1 MKILVLGYGLLGSEI
16 VKQTNWDFISREK
29 NNIEFTNLESY
40 VKYLDNYDI
49 ILNCIAY
56 TNTYDTDYKK
66 SRDTNYIAITK
77 LNDYCNTMNKKLVHI
92 STDYIYANSNSDAT
106 EDDLPLISS
115 NWYTYY
121 KLLADEYIK
130 LKNNNFLICRC
141 SFKKTPFEYKNAW
154 INQIG
159 NFDYVDVIANLIIEL
174 IEKNI
179 TGVINVGTETKTI
192 YDLAKKTN
200 SQVMYSFA
208 PSNVPN
214 NITMNLSKLKK
225 IIHNE

>member
-1 MKILVLGYGLLGSEI
+1 
-16 VKQTNWDFISREK
+16 
-29 NNIEFTNLESY
+29 
-40 VKYLDNYDI
+40 
-49 ILNCIAY
+49 
-56 TNTYDTDYKK
+56 
-66 SRDTNYIAITK
+66 
-77 LNDYCNTMNKKLVHI
+77 
-92 STDYIYANSNSDAT
+92 
-106 EDDLPLISS
+106 
-115 NWYTYY
+115 
-121 KLLADEYIK
+121 LADEYIK

-225 IIHNE
+225 ITHNEWLS